1 MKEIEI
7 IGVNELIDK
16 SLDQALVERG
26 IAYVCKGLGNVGAI
40 EIARYSYKIDG
51 HERVAYESS
60 GMYDCDSTV
69 SRSIV
74 CSSSLND
81 ESPTAVYRAISEAF
95 TTRGTGESATA
106 RKGEFLHGI

>member
-7 IGVNELIDK
+7 IGVNELIDE

-74 CSSSLND
+74 CSISLND

-95 TTRGTGESATA
+95 TTRGSGESATA
-106 RKGEFLHGI
+106 RQGEFPHGI